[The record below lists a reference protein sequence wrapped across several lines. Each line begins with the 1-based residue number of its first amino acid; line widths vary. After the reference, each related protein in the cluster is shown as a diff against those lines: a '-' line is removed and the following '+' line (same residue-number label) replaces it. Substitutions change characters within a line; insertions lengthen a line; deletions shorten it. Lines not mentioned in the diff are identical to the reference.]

1 MKINLE
7 KCFFFPPRNV
17 FVVTLILGFSLK
29 AEICNALA
37 DMPLLTLDK

>member
-1 MKINLE
+1 MKITLKE
-7 KCFFFPPRNV
+7 CFFFPPKNM
-17 FVVTLILGFSLK
+17 FVVTLTLGFSLK